1 MMDGEKIAEIQ
12 KVMSTNDATI
22 VGVLI
27 VVTVALGWTVVY
39 LFKVNQSLHK
49 ENKEELKANSE
60 VLLKVNNAQ
69 NEFVSNIVKLEKR

>member
-1 MMDGEKIAEIQ
+1 MDGEKITEIQ

>member
-1 MMDGEKIAEIQ
+1 MMDGEKITEIQ

>member
-39 LFKVNQSLHK
+39 LFKVNQSLQK